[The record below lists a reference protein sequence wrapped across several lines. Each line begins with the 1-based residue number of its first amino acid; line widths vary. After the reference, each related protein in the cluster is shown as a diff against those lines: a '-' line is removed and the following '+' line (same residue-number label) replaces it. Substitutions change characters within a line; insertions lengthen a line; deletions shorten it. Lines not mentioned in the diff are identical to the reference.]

1 MGILNKA
8 KVAFNKVDQNIGKK
22 VFGNTTGMM
31 RSVSGS
37 DKLDKSLTEELKAT
51 NPELYSLK
59 KNGFT
64 RFKNSYDA
72 ALISTI
78 REKYEKL
85 MASDEYSFAI
95 SGYKNQIYSR
105 AIRDPHKNFPEISK
119 LITRDVVSF
128 LSGYYKSHFKIKHI
142 YCGKNFHV
150 PEDLRKKHEMFSNF
164 WHCDRTLASELKY
177 FVYMSDVTE
186 KDGPFHV
193 QPINR
198 TKELIKMGFG
208 NRDHYDLPLNVL
220 EDPAYMVKMT
230 GSCGTS
236 FFGNATVCLHRAG
249 DPEPNH
255 TRNLIQFIIVPA
267 DEPFSLDNWLGKVES
282 QTLPLFTPQN

>member
-1 MGILNKA
+1 MGILSKA
-8 KVAFNKVDQNIGKK
+8 KVAFNRVDQNIGKK
-22 VFGNTTGMM
+22 VFGNTTGLT

-37 DKLDKSLTEELKAT
+37 DKLNKSMTEELKAT

-72 ALISTI
+72 TLISTI

-95 SGYKNQIYSR
+95 SGYGNQIYSR

-119 LITRDVVSF
+119 LITSDVISF

-150 PEDLRKKHEMFSNF
+150 PEDIKKKHEMFSNF
-164 WHCDRTLASELKY
+164 WHCDRTLASEVKY

-208 NRDHYDLPLNVL
+208 NRDHYDLPLDVL
-220 EDPAYMVKMT
+220 EDPSHMVKMT
-230 GSCGTS
+230 GQCGSS
-236 FFGNATVCLHRAG
+236 FFANATVCLHRAG

-255 TRNLIQFIIVPA
+255 TRNLIQFIIVPS
-267 DEPFSLDNWLGKVES
+267 DEPFSLDNWIGKVES
-282 QTLPLFTPQN
+282 QTLPFFTPQN